1 MVKKLKITQVKSGI
15 GRNKRQRR
23 TLEALGIRKMHQT
36 VIHNDTPSIRGMITK
51 VSHLVEFEEFEGE
64 EVESSEEVVETAPET
79 VEEEVDAETETET
92 EEPESTATVEEAEE
106 TETESTVEEEEE
118 EKEDNQEE
126 IPNKEEEQE

>member
-64 EVESSEEVVETAPET
+64 EVESSEEVVETAPDT
-79 VEEEVDAETETET
+79 VEEEVEAETETET
-92 EEPESTATVEEAEE
+92 EEPESTVEEAEE
-106 TETESTVEEEEE
+106 PETESTVEEEEE

>member
-15 GRNKRQRR
+15 GKNKRQRR

-79 VEEEVDAETETET
+79 VEEKVD
-92 EEPESTATVEEAEE
+92 EEPESTVEE
-106 TETESTVEEEEE
+106 TDTESTVEE

-126 IPNKEEEQE
+126 IPNKEEEE

>member
-64 EVESSEEVVETAPET
+64 EVESSEEVVETAPDT
-79 VEEEVDAETETET
+79 VEEEVDAETETE
-92 EEPESTATVEEAEE
+92 EPESTVEEAEE